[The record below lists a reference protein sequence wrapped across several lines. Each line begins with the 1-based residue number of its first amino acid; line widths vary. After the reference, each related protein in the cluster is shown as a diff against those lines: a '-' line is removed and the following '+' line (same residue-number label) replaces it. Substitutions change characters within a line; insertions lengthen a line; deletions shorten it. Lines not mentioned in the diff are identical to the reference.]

1 VTQATFVAAMSYDY
15 DYFVIGAGSGGVRSS
30 RIAATH
36 GAKVAIAEDGAFGG
50 TCVNVGCVPK
60 KLMSYG
66 AHYAHDFHDS
76 AAFGWNTEAPTLS
89 WSRFIENKNAEIL
102 RLNGIYENLLA
113 KAGVTIIKGRARIVD
128 GHTVSVGD
136 KTYTA
141 KYILIAVGGW
151 PHLPDIPGKELA
163 ITSNEAFYL
172 PDLPKRVLI
181 VGGGYIAVEFAGIF
195 NGYGSKVTQLYRGEL
210 WLRGFDDDVRKHLK
224 EEYVK
229 QVRADRSSACLHRA
243 PSPPIDLH
251 WTLLDA
257 PRSRGRASTC
267 ASA

>member
-1 VTQATFVAAMSYDY
+1 MATYDY

-36 GAKVAIAEDGAFGG
+36 GAKVAIAEEGAFGG

-66 AHYAHDFHDS
+66 SHYAHDFHDAS
-76 AAFGWNTEAPTLS
+76 AFGWNVEAPTLS

-102 RLNGIYENLLA
+102 RLNGIYENLLT

-141 KYILIAVGGW
+141 KIILIAVGGW
-151 PHLPDIPGKELA
+151 PNVPDIPGKELA

-172 PDLPKRVLI
+172 PDCPKRSLI

-195 NGYGSKVTQLYRGEL
+195 SGYGSKVTQLYRGDL
-210 WLRGFDDDVRKHLK
+210 WLRGFDDDLRKHLK

-229 QVRADRSSACLHRA
+229 QVRIHSSK
-243 PSPPIDLH
+243 PSSPISVYPNAMHSLTLVSSIDL
-251 WTLLDA
+251 
-257 PRSRGRASTC
+257 P
-267 ASA
+267 